1 MLTLAT
7 SATKE
12 GKEGMII
19 PNPVESMTMV
29 MKIKMSAFLDAI
41 LEFRVEWIKS
51 TQTFNFFNHIV
62 FYT

>member
-19 PNPVESMTMV
+19 PNPVESMTIV

-51 TQTFNFFNHIV
+51 TKALYFFNRIV

>member
-1 MLTLAT
+1 
-7 SATKE
+7 
-12 GKEGMII
+12 MIM